1 MLRKTMFQKAQA
13 AALAAAMMFTVCA
26 PGGTAFAETAPDPGT
41 TATPESA
48 ATPETAPTPTPEP
61 TEAPQSAAA
70 PALLAADDVQTYA
83 GLPSGDPN
91 DGKGSNHLINGVSPN
106 GTTIDVFDYWQTTQ
120 EGPDTNANDIDA
132 GINAG
137 HALLFGSDI
146 KHGAWN
152 EWTGDETTHSGIVQN
167 KLGDDGYPVLALTDE
182 QLQSAGLG
190 GRTANE
196 SLAYLFNPSKDVNGK
211 ASYPDAQ
218 GLLQVDSEGY
228 YYYDSTKNYAVLYPA
243 DLNDKDSKNSFALYG
258 IPGGYSLE
266 KKDPPK
272 APVPGQFF
280 PFNAVT
286 EVDEQDGIINP
297 YSSGDASFN
306 HFFGVHMST
315 RFIQQNGGYVD
326 QDKRTPVTYEFS
338 GDDDVWIFIDGKL
351 VADLGGIHDAAS
363 VNINFV
369 TGNITINESLAG
381 NLGEIFYDRNGSL
394 TNNTYHTLDF
404 FYLER
409 GNNDSNMKLRYN
421 LVTIPESTLH
431 KVDQYGEDVPGATF
445 ELYAAV
451 DYATN
456 PNTTP
461 IATGTTDSEGK
472 FVFVKD
478 NGAGETLPI
487 TLNELYETYGAKK
500 DEDGNNLIL
509 KEVTT
514 PDGYRSASEP
524 IGLYFSKSTNPSNT
538 DEVFLLSRDPWS
550 TGAYAMPQVTATT
563 GNSIYLMADATN
575 TPPEHEIK
583 LVGEG
588 SVSDPTM
595 FAVVFQKQTNDDG
608 VDTWLP
614 MCGDPISGWKV
625 AKDAS
630 WDSILD
636 IVKDPENPDEKN
648 ENQYIFQLASSGA
661 YQVEI
666 DNLPGDINT
675 YYHIC
680 GDADTAKYTVVY
692 YYTFADSLE
701 NATENNTWR
710 IDADGTESTYPLDRV
725 FSMNLYVGNIQNR
738 LLVQKLDDEGTP
750 VTGAE
755 FSLYKA
761 ADVTI
766 NPDGTLTPNADAY
779 DTVTTQNI
787 PSPLELD
794 GAGVFPSTPTDPTE
808 EQKPLVAGEY
818 YLVETYAPD
827 GYKINTTPIHVIVD
841 ENGVYADAGTADDGI
856 TVSRGAGSLV
866 RSMVQFA
873 ADDTVDTTLLNIRAA
888 LAQNVKEEN
897 GKITGGEADWDAGDV
912 LHLEYKGDVDGDGLL
927 DYGPNTEGDPRVLS
941 TDVGWSKLLIQQC
954 ATHHGTEGTA
964 YYENLGDTDL
974 TSLFSGTVTVQVTNQ
989 RVGNLTVTKAV
1000 TGDQGDKAKAWDF
1013 TVTLTDANGN
1023 LAADVNGEYGAMT
1036 FVDGVAT
1043 FTLKDGESKTAED
1056 LPADLHYEVTEAE
1069 ANHDG
1074 YVTTVAEDNATG
1086 IIDKDLPAQVDFT
1099 NFRDA
1104 DVGSLIVSKTV
1115 TGAQGDKNKDW
1126 NFTVTLTGAG
1136 AEDVT
1141 GPLGDLEFNNGV
1153 AEFTLKHGE
1162 SVIATNL
1169 PAGLAYTVTETEA
1182 NQGNYTT
1189 TAPGDKGTIK
1199 ANDTVEVNFTN
1210 TWNAPNPTP
1219 SPAPEEPNDSND
1231 SGSSNSPAPSSQPTA
1246 PAQDPGTDAADTSAA
1261 TAASAVPQTSDN
1273 SPIELWTLLC
1283 VVSLGGL
1290 LTVFALKRIRRG
1302 DHSQH

>member
-351 VADLGGIHDAAS
+351 VANLGGIHDAAS

-614 MCGDPISGWKV
+614 MCGDPVEGWYVQPDNK
-625 AKDAS
+625 
-630 WDSILD
+630 WPSILAAAQA
-636 IVKDPENPDEKN
+636 NPYE
-648 ENQYIFQLASSGA
+648 FQLSSSGA

-680 GDADTAKYTVVY
+680 GDVAKAKYTVVY
-692 YYTFADSLE
+692 YYTEANSLNE
-701 NATENNTWR
+701 AKDTNTWR

-725 FSMNLYVGNIQNR
+725 FSMNLEVANVYNR
-738 LLVQKLDDEGTP
+738 LFVQKLDDENQP
-750 VTGAE
+750 VEGAK
-755 FSLYKA
+755 FTLYKQTGSARDVDA
-761 ADVTI
+761 AAASDV
-766 NPDGTLTPNADAY
+766 PDGFEIF
-779 DTVTTQNI
+779 DTVETG
-787 PSPLELD
+787 PD
-794 GAGVFPSTPTDPTE
+794 GYGVFPKESANEKKNLEP
-808 EQKPLVAGEY
+808 GY
-818 YLVETYAPD
+818 YLLRETSAPS
-827 GYKINTTPIHVIVD
+827 GYKVNDSLIPVFVD
-841 ENGVYADAGTADDGI
+841 GTGVYADAGNANDGI
-856 TVSRGAGSLV
+856 TVSRGVGNLVGS
-866 RSMVQFA
+866 MTQFA
-873 ADDTVDTTLLNIRAA
+873 ADDTVDTTLFNIRAA
-888 LAQNVKEEN
+888 LAQNVTFDN
-897 GKITGGEADWDAGDV
+897 GTINWKDANWESGDV
-912 LHLEYKGDVDGDGLL
+912 LHLEYVGDEDNDKGVDYAPKDE
-927 DYGPNTEGDPRVLS
+927 TAPRTLS
-941 TDVGWSKLLIQQC
+941 TDVGWSKLLVQQC
-954 ATHHGTEGTA
+954 PNSDHQGNTYPTA
-964 YYENLGDTDL
+964 NRTDLTKRDL

-989 RVGNLTVTKAV
+989 RVGSLTVTKTV
-1000 TGDQGDKAKAWDF
+1000 TGNQGETNREWNF
-1013 TVTLTDANGN
+1013 TVTLTDAQGN
-1023 LAADVNGEYGAMT
+1023 PATDVNGEYGEMK
-1036 FVDGVAT
+1036 FENGVAT
-1043 FTLKDGESKTAED
+1043 FTLTDGDSKTAKD

-1074 YVTTVAEDNATG
+1074 YVTTVGSNQSGTISMGQTATV
-1086 IIDKDLPAQVDFT
+1086 AFT
-1099 NFRDA
+1099 NSRNGE
-1104 DVGSLIVSKTV
+1104 VGSLIVSKTV
-1115 TGAQGDKNKDW
+1115 EGAQGDKNKDW
-1126 NFTVTLTGAG
+1126 NFTVTLTDADGSPATEVNSDYG
-1136 AEDVT
+1136 EMTFV
-1141 GPLGDLEFNNGV
+1141 NGV
-1153 AEFTLKHGE
+1153 AEFTLKDGQ
-1162 SVIATNL
+1162 SIIATNL
-1169 PAGLAYTVTETEA
+1169 PAGLTYTVTETEA

>member
-297 YSSGDASFN
+297 YSCGDASFN

-351 VADLGGIHDAAS
+351 VADLGGIHNAAT
-363 VNINFV
+363 VNINFA
-369 TGNITINESLAG
+369 TGKITINNIPSEET
-381 NLGEIFYDRNGSL
+381 LGEKLGYENSTTL
-394 TNNTYHTLDF
+394 LNNTYHTLDF

-409 GNNDSNMKLRYN
+409 GNNDSNMQLRYN

-431 KVDQYGEDVPGATF
+431 KVDQYGDPVKGAEF
-445 ELYAAV
+445 HLYGAADYAANGV
-451 DYATN
+451 GAQV
-456 PNTTP
+456 
-461 IATGTTDSEGK
+461 IAEGTTDVNGE
-472 FVFVKD
+472 FVFTRTD
-478 NGAGETLPI
+478 ETGETYPL
-487 TLNELYETYGAKK
+487 TLDELYNTYK
-500 DEDGNNLIL
+500 DSQDASGNNLML
-509 KEVTT
+509 VEYAT
-514 PDGYRSASEP
+514 PQGYRASHE
-524 IGLYFSKSTNPSNT
+524 IGLYFKAAPHDSE
-538 DEVFLLSRDPWS
+538 EVFLLSKDPWS
-550 TGAYAMPQVTATT
+550 TGAYAIPQVTATT
-563 GNSIYLMADATN
+563 GNKIKLLPDFDNDASKPDPDEISLVGADAEDN
-575 TPPEHEIK
+575 P
-583 LVGEG
+583 V
-588 SVSDPTM
+588 M
-595 FAVVFQKQTNDDG
+595 FAVIFQKQENG
-608 VDTWLP
+608 QWY
-614 MCGDPISGWKV
+614 PISGDPLTGWQV
-625 AKDAS
+625 QPDRS
-630 WDSILD
+630 WTSILTAART
-636 IVKDPENPDEKN
+636 NP
-648 ENQYIFQLASSGA
+648 YVFQLASSGA

-666 DNLPGDINT
+666 DDLPGDINT

-680 GDADTAKYTVVY
+680 QDNTAKYTVVY
-692 YYTFADSLE
+692 YYTEADSL
-701 NATENNTWR
+701 NGAIDTNTWR

-725 FSMNLYVGNIQNR
+725 FSMNLYVSNIQNQ
-738 LLVQKLDDEGTP
+738 LFVEKLDDQGSP
-750 VTGAE
+750 VEGAE
-755 FSLYKA
+755 FELWGQSDSQSIAEPTDGA
-761 ADVTI
+761 AVPPDFTASFGTVITTT
-766 NPDGTLTPNADAY
+766 DGTAQFVNLP
-779 DTVTTQNI
+779 V
-787 PSPLELD
+787 
-794 GAGVFPSTPTDPTE
+794 
-808 EQKPLVAGEY
+808 GEY
-818 YLVETYAPD
+818 YLVEKSAPTD
-827 GYKINTTPIHVIVD
+827 YKVNDTPIHVIVD
-841 ENGVYADAGTADDGI
+841 YSGVYADAGEANDGI
-856 TVSRGAGSLV
+856 TVKRGVGNLV
-866 RSMVQFA
+866 RSMIHFA
-873 ADDTVDTTLLNIRAA
+873 ANDTVDTTLFNIRAA
-888 LAQNVKEEN
+888 LAQNVTFDN
-897 GKITGGEADWDAGDV
+897 GTINWKDANWESGDV
-912 LHLEYKGDVDGDGLL
+912 LHLEYVGDEDNDKGVDYAPKDE
-927 DYGPNTEGDPRVLS
+927 TAPRTLS
-941 TDVGWSKLLIQQC
+941 TDVGWSKLLVQQC
-954 ATHHGTEGTA
+954 PNSDHQGNTYPTA
-964 YYENLGDTDL
+964 NRTDLTKRDL

-989 RVGNLTVTKAV
+989 RVGSLTVTKTV
-1000 TGDQGDKAKAWDF
+1000 TGNQGETNREWNF
-1013 TVTLTDANGN
+1013 TVTLTDAQGN
-1023 LAADVNGEYGAMT
+1023 PATDVNGEYGEMK
-1036 FVDGVAT
+1036 FENGVAT
-1043 FTLKDGESKTAED
+1043 FTLTDGDSKTAKD
-1056 LPADLHYEVTEAE
+1056 LPADLHYEATEAE

-1074 YVTTVAEDNATG
+1074 YVTTVGSNQSGTISMGQTATV
-1086 IIDKDLPAQVDFT
+1086 AFT
-1099 NFRDA
+1099 NSRNGE
-1104 DVGSLIVSKTV
+1104 VGSLIVSKTV
-1115 TGAQGDKNKDW
+1115 EGAQGDKNKDW
-1126 NFTVTLTGAG
+1126 NFTVTLTDADGSPATEVNSDYG
-1136 AEDVT
+1136 EMTFV
-1141 GPLGDLEFNNGV
+1141 NGV
-1153 AEFTLKHGE
+1153 AEFTLKDGQ
-1162 SVIATNL
+1162 SIIATNL
-1169 PAGLAYTVTETEA
+1169 PAGLTYTVTETEA

-1290 LTVFALKRIRRG
+1290 LTVFALKRARRG